1 MIRDILD
8 QIKNI
13 VLELEADIVK
23 VEKGRKSSI
32 AKARKKLQI
41 LKKVS
46 QDLRIDLQEI
56 KKSETKKELVKEEP
70 VKQVEEPTNDQP
82 NENTIDTFNEEN
94 LDQPEN

>member
-1 MIRDILD
+1 MIRENLD
-8 QIKNI
+8 QIKN
-13 VLELEADIVK
+13 VVSELEADIVK

-56 KKSETKKELVKEEP
+56 KKSGPVKEEP
-70 VKQVEEPTNDQP
+70 VKEDEPEPVNDQLDGSA
-82 NENTIDTFNEEN
+82 IDAFNEKEN
-94 LDQPEN
+94 LVDQPEK